1 MPLLHHEHHPHMIL
15 NRRRVMVI
23 ALCMLG
29 AAALLTFVVANSA
42 TYERV
47 QAIDD
52 WVFDWVNAHRSD
64 ALTDFFV
71 RLTDLGGGKISW
83 AARIV
88 VLIVL
93 LVRRRYL
100 QTAAFMT
107 AIVTSEL
114 CVGPLKALVDRD
126 RPPLPFV
133 HTTGASY
140 PSGHSVA
147 IAVTAIGIVIALF
160 PPGRKRLR
168 WELIAAAFTFLVSLS
183 RVYINAHWMTD
194 AIGGSLIGSGWALLW
209 PALFEELRYR
219 RRARQLYAEATAAE
233 GEPSSASDAERRT

>member
-1 MPLLHHEHHPHMIL
+1 MPLLHHQHHPHMIL
-15 NRRRVMVI
+15 NRRRVMII

-29 AAALLTFVVANSA
+29 AAALLTVFVAFDS

-47 QAIDD
+47 QAFDD
-52 WVFDWVNAHRSD
+52 WVYDWVNAHRSD
-64 ALTDFFV
+64 PLTTFFE

-83 AARIV
+83 AVR
-88 VLIVL
+88 VLVLVIL

-114 CVGPLKALVDRD
+114 CVGPLKALVDRE
-126 RPPLPFV
+126 RPLDPFV

-140 PSGHSVA
+140 PSGHAVA
-147 IAVTAIGIVIALF
+147 IAVTAIGLVLALF

-168 WELIAAAFTFLVSLS
+168 WELIAAAFTFLVALS
-183 RVYINAHWMTD
+183 RVYINAHWATD

-209 PALFEELRYR
+209 PAVFEEARYR

-233 GEPSSASDAERRT
+233 GEEPSSASDARFN

>member
-15 NRRRVMVI
+15 NRRRVMII

-29 AAALLTFVVANSA
+29 AAFLLTLFVAFDT
-42 TYERV
+42 TYNRV
-47 QAIDD
+47 QSFDD
-52 WVFDWVNAHRSD
+52 WVYDWVNAHRSEP
-64 ALTDFFV
+64 LTNLFEQ
-71 RLTDLGGGKISW
+71 LTDLGGGKISW
-83 AARIV
+83 AVRIL

-93 LVRRRYL
+93 LVRHRYL

-114 CVGPLKALVDRD
+114 CVGPLKALVDRE

-133 HTTGASY
+133 HTSGASY
-140 PSGHSVA
+140 PSGHAVA
-147 IAVTAIGIVIALF
+147 IAVTAIGLVIALF

-168 WELIAAAFTFLVSLS
+168 WELIAAAFTFLVALS
-183 RVYINAHWMTD
+183 RVYINAHWATD

-209 PALFEELRYR
+209 PAVFEEVRYR
-219 RRARQLYAEATAAE
+219 KRARELYAEATAAE
-233 GEPSSASDAERRT
+233 GEPSPDAERRS